1 MPIVVLL
8 GRILYSFLFIT
19 SGFAHFQNRKMMAGY
34 AQSKGVPAPGLMVL
48 LSGAVEL
55 AGGLLVLSGYQARIG
70 AWLLV
75 LFLLPVSLSMHAFW
89 KVLDPMQKT
98 HERVNFF
105 KNMALLGAALLIASF
120 GPGPYSLGP

>member
-1 MPIVVLL
+1 MQILVLL

-34 AQSKGVPAPGLMVL
+34 AQSKGVPAAGLMVVS
-48 LSGAVEL
+48 SGAVEL
-55 AGGLLVLSGYQARIG
+55 IGGLLILLGYQARIG

-75 LFLLPVSLSMHAFW
+75 LFLLPVTFAMHAFW
-89 KVLDPMQKT
+89 KVADPMQKT

-105 KNMALLGAALLIASF
+105 KNLALLGSALLIAYSGS
-120 GPGPYSLGP
+120 GPFSLGN